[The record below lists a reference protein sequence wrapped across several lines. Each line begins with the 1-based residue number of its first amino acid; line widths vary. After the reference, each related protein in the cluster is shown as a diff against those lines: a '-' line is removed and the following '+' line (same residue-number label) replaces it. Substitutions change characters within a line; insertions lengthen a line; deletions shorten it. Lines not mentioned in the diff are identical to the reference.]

1 MQQAC
6 PFSDTGRRPNGG
18 GLLITTSGIG
28 LLYKGVGKHTVEM
41 ALHRSF
47 GVPSL
52 LSRSPAL
59 KEVPLP
65 VTCVYMYLIFISQA
79 GAKQIR
85 ADNL

>member
-1 MQQAC
+1 
-6 PFSDTGRRPNGG
+6 
-18 GLLITTSGIG
+18 
-28 LLYKGVGKHTVEM
+28 VEM